1 MKRDSESGSD
11 SGGSRRSKSAKGSGS
26 ESDSGSPKP
35 RRLGSG
41 SESEADD
48 KDAPKEEDI
57 FGDDLSIRF
66 VLRLHLQVAALVP
79 DVACSVVI
87 GEKTFSA
94 SQSNPAYIWK
104 KC

>member
-26 ESDSGSPKP
+26 ERDSGSPKP

-66 VLRLHLQVAALVP
+66 VLRLHLQLAGGSTCP
-79 DVACSVVI
+79 GCSL
-87 GEKTFSA
+87 FRC
-94 SQSNPAYIWK
+94 Y
-104 KC
+104 